1 MKFVDLVRISI
12 KSGDG
17 GSGIISFRREKYVP
31 KGGPDGGNGGRGGDV
46 IVRASRH
53 LSTLLDFQ
61 YRRQYRAENGE
72 HGMGSRKSGKGG
84 RDIVLEVPAGTIVRN
99 VSSGEVIGDLIQD
112 GDTIVAAHGGRG
124 GRGNSEFATSTNQ
137 APRIYEPGEDG
148 TEREIELELKLLA
161 DVGLVGLPNAGKST
175 LISVI
180 SAAKPKIADYP
191 FTTLV
196 PNLGI
201 VRVDTG
207 KSFVVADIP
216 GLIEGAHLGKGLG
229 LQFLRH
235 IERTKALVILLD
247 ATRPDIASDFATL
260 MKELKHFQKDLVRK
274 PALIAITKIDAVSEP
289 ALRSLKK
296 LRLGAKP
303 LHPISAVA
311 GTGIRTLVSE
321 MWKMTTTEVAPEKN
335 GKRKGS
341 EATRGR
347 PGRAKR

>member
-1 MKFVDLVRISI
+1 MKFVDLARISV

-46 IVRASRH
+46 IVRANRH

-61 YRRQYRAENGE
+61 YQRHYRAANGA
-72 HGMGSRKSGKGG
+72 HGMGARKSGKGG
-84 RDIVLEVPAGTIVRN
+84 LDIVLEVPPGTIVRE
-99 VSSGEVIGDLIQD
+99 VSTGEVMGDLIHD
-112 GDTIVAAHGGRG
+112 GDAIVAAHGGRG

-137 APRIYEPGEDG
+137 APRTYEPGEDG
-148 TEREIELELKLLA
+148 AEREIELELKLLA

-201 VRVDTG
+201 VRVDAG
-207 KSFVVADIP
+207 KSYVVADIP

-247 ATRPDIASDFATL
+247 ATRPDIADDYATI
-260 MKELKHFQKDLVRK
+260 MKELEHFDADLARK
-274 PALIAITKIDAVSEP
+274 PKLIAITKIDAVDET

-296 LRLGAKP
+296 VRLGAKP

-311 GTGIRTLVSE
+311 GTGIRVLVSD
-321 MWKMTTTEVAPEKN
+321 MWKMIATEAAPEK
-335 GKRKGS
+335 GGSRKGS
-341 EATRGR
+341 DATRGR
-347 PGRAKR
+347 TGRKKR